1 MASNKLKRDYP
12 YLSAYMDFPH
22 VNPVLETLSSMKGV
36 GCLAAATLSPFIAF
50 GVFVL
55 MDRFAGP
62 LGAGFFA
69 MASFAASAIALY
81 SYGTRVSGRNA
92 KDLTAEDRL
101 IDQGHAAIHQLRKL
115 DNEKKLPK
123 WMDPVAMQLLE
134 AGAYHW
140 SRVRQSFDDVRWDK
154 GDLPDHWLSLR
165 EKAERAAN
173 LAMVE
178 LLLLCMQC
186 VGEPLKSRK
195 GDFQAVVEDFVGL
208 DIEDALRGLA
218 KVTASHPKEYK
229 FQSPRTRELFEPGRA
244 LAEQLKEL
252 ADEVETST
260 RLAKT
265 EMPSDLRVSLG
276 KESIDS
282 LLSEM
287 RYVREAEE
295 ELHDHQ

>member
-12 YLSAYMDFPH
+12 HLSAYMDFPH
-22 VNPVLETLSSMKGV
+22 VNPLIEQLSSMKNL
-36 GCLAAATLSPFIAF
+36 GCLASLAISPFLGMATF
-50 GVFVL
+50 MVTS
-55 MDRFAGP
+55 RFAGVP
-62 LGAGFFA
+62 GGLMLGF
-69 MASFAASAIALY
+69 ASFVAFAISIY
-81 SYGTRVSGRNA
+81 SYGTKYSSRNA
-92 KDLTAEDRL
+92 KEITAEDRL
-101 IDQGHAAIHQLRKL
+101 IDQGHAALHQLRKL
-115 DNEKKLPK
+115 DNDKKLPK
-123 WMDPVAMQLLE
+123 WMDPVAIQLLE

-140 SRVRQSFDDVRWDK
+140 SRVRMSFDDVRWDK

-165 EKAERAAN
+165 EKAEKAAN
-173 LAMVE
+173 LAMAE
-178 LLLLCMQC
+178 LLMLCMQC

-195 GDFQAVVEDFVGL
+195 GDFQAVMEDFVGL

-252 ADEVETST
+252 ADEIETST
-260 RLAKT
+260 RLAKI
-265 EMPSDLRVSLG
+265 EMPSDLRTSLG

-295 ELHDHQ
+295 ELHDRS